1 MRNVSYED
9 EIYMASLVLQELDHG
24 AKLEVQSVRFLD
36 RYQADIAFL
45 DEALAD
51 YHGALCSNPQLPGRP
66 AYLRSLHR
74 VQTEFATF
82 LSRLT
87 QGPSALAKALA
98 PLRDSLVAMEHR
110 HAELARGA
118 RELLRESSEGGAAEQ
133 PVISD
138 EEFRIL
144 LADDGPPAT
153 RRPS

>member
-1 MRNVSYED
+1 LRNVSYED
-9 EIYMASLVLQELDHG
+9 EIYMASLVLQELDYG
-24 AKLEVQSVRFLD
+24 VKLDVQSVRFLD

-51 YHGALCSNPQLPGRP
+51 YHGALRSNPQLPGRQ

-74 VQTEFATF
+74 VEAEFATF

-87 QGPSALAKALA
+87 GGSSALGKALA
-98 PLRDSLVAMEHR
+98 PLHDSLVAMQRR
-110 HAELARGA
+110 HAELAREA
-118 RELLRESSEGGAAEQ
+118 QELLTESSEGAGSGQ

-144 LADDGPPAT
+144 LADEGPAD
-153 RRPS
+153 